1 MNAMPM
7 VDLPVRAKEA
17 PPPRAAKRK
26 DSDFAPQ
33 LHEASRR
40 HDDDN
45 LAGAAAVTPHRH
57 QADSPPGREVEQA
70 SVSKPEQ
77 SQPDKNSAGQK
88 TAQKADGA
96 AEAGAGRPDAVGRGA
111 AAAVAA
117 AQAASSDIS
126 LVDAAV
132 ATDAEATKVAA
143 QQQAEISAVA
153 VEQEKGVLAEVAA
166 LADKKSIVAAVDTP
180 VASTV
185 QRTKTAK
192 TKPTAVAHGEKA
204 AAQAGAELLSRHN
217 AAVTVDAKPVAAKPV
232 AAERSV
238 VAAVAEQ
245 PVVATMEQGAGNGDG
260 DADKTINDPRF
271 AALLNKPE
279 VPTTLHQ
286 RQSASGQSVAVATVT
301 DSADNSGAML
311 AVDDIAGTDGEIK
324 AAAVADAQLVSAL
337 PRQENSG
344 IEFGSQRHDVAVHNH
359 QPQQAQHQLRSDTV
373 VHLKNGISVPESHIV
388 EQTIHHLSLHSRGDS
403 SSITIKLHPEELGEL
418 HLRMVMEGDQLKLH
432 LHAQTQQVQEVL
444 ERNFPRLRDSLQD
457 HGVFVDQFQ
466 VSYDSGADQSWQQ
479 FAQNQQ
485 DSGAFGANGTV
496 AAEIDGEL
504 VSAVPGAHASVAS
517 SNGLSVRV

>member
-57 QADSPPGREVEQA
+57 QADSPPERETEQA
-70 SVSKPEQ
+70 SVSKPER

-88 TAQKADGA
+88 TTQKADSA
-96 AEAGAGRPDAVGRGA
+96 AETGAGRPDAVGRSA
-111 AAAVAA
+111 AAPVAVA
-117 AQAASSDIS
+117 AQAASSDIP

-153 VEQEKGVLAEVAA
+153 VEQEKGVLADVAV
-166 LADKKSIVAAVDTP
+166 LADKKSVVAAVDTS

-192 TKPTAVAHGEKA
+192 TKPTAVAHGEKT

-217 AAVTVDAKPVAAKPV
+217 AAVTVDAKPV

-245 PVVATMEQGAGNGDG
+245 PVVATMEQGVGNGDG
-260 DADKTINDPRF
+260 GADKTINDPRF

-286 RQSASGQSVAVATVT
+286 RQSASGQSVAVATAT

-418 HLRMVMEGDQLKLH
+418 HLRMVMEGDQLKVH

-457 HGVFVDQFQ
+457 NGVLLDQFQ
-466 VSYDSGADQSWQQ
+466 VSYDSGDSQSWQQ
-479 FAQNQQ
+479 FSQQ
-485 DSGAFGANGTV
+485 QQESGSSAV
-496 AAEIDGEL
+496 MSVMAEIDDDSIVTL
-504 VSAVPGAHASVAS
+504 PVTAVPASEQ
-517 SNGLSVRV
+517 GLSVRV